1 MMNFAP
7 LAYHLEQTTALKGR
21 LTKIRAIA
29 EHLRPHIQCTCSFY
43 EQGEHLGCPA
53 YMLEQLIERTLSK
66 KELKQ
71 RKRHR

>member
-1 MMNFAP
+1 VDLTT
-7 LAYHLEQTTALKGR
+7 LAFHLQQTTSLKGR
-21 LTKIRAIA
+21 LTKIRMIA
-29 EHLRPHIQCTCSFY
+29 EQLRPHIQCTCSFY

-71 RKRHR
+71 RKQHQ